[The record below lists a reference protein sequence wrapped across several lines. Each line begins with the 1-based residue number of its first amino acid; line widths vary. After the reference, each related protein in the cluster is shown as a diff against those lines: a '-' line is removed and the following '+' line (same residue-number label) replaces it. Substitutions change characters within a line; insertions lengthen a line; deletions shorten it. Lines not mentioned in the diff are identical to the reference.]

1 MECDKCHEHI
11 CTNIPDQVYDNICQP
26 EVIWCC
32 SSCTPKVKV
41 LIEADKNPEPVTL
54 RSDLDKTMANLTHM
68 MNDFYKFVAGPRAVN
83 QTEQKPWD
91 MD

>member
-1 MECDKCHEHI
+1 M
-11 CTNIPDQVYDNICQP
+11 
-26 EVIWCC
+26 
-32 SSCTPKVKV
+32 KV